1 MVMVRSM
8 VLGIRKDKEG
18 PMDHLELK
26 AIPITQPMEL
36 GELINIHHQGV
47 LVVAREAMMEVGKIK
62 VMVIRKSIKVPN
74 MILRIWMRRRV
85 IQKIHLNWKS
95 PHSN

>member
-8 VLGIRKDKEG
+8 VLEIRKDKEG
-18 PMDHLELK
+18 PMDHQVLK

-47 LVVAREAMMEVGKIK
+47 LVVAREAIMEMEVIR
-62 VMVIRKSIKVPN
+62 VMVTRKSIKVPN
-74 MILRIWMRRRV
+74 MILRIWVRRRV
-85 IQKIHLNWKS
+85 IQKIHLN
-95 PHSN
+95 